1 MSIEAILKE
10 HTRYAT
16 ALEMIDGQFANVVND
31 RLKERRENIAE
42 HYAATAS
49 ALRSAYINA
58 LETQFDSGL
67 SETFWQ
73 SVRTAVHQFFSLGD
87 VYQLDMT
94 AEEHTSTL
102 CECVRDSY
110 NLLMAAHERET
121 ILLDY
126 FDDIEIDEV
135 KGAIAAAKQTVKN
148 AKSDL
153 VRAYINAL
161 EGGADPDDLADE
173 KNCVHGI
180 LDAEGVS

>member
-1 MSIEAILKE
+1 MSIETVLKE

-16 ALEMIDGQFANVVND
+16 ALEMIDGQFANVIND
-31 RLKERRENIAE
+31 QLKERRENLAE

-58 LETQFDSGL
+58 LETRCDSGL

-94 AEEHTSTL
+94 AEEHMNTL
-102 CECVRDSY
+102 RECVHGAY
-110 NLLMAAHERET
+110 TLLMAVHERET
-121 ILLDY
+121 VLLNY
-126 FDDIEIDEV
+126 FDDIEIAEV
-135 KGAIAAAKQTVKN
+135 KEAIVAAKQSVKN

-153 VRAYINAL
+153 IRAYINAL
-161 EGGADPDDLADE
+161 EAGADPDDLADE